1 MADPGNGVASRRG
14 MKAGLRSGR
23 QEARLPAVLNG
34 DDEVG
39 GGLRRSWEGEATRT
53 GIGLSGVRSWTN
65 PWAAQALDF
74 AQDRPIVAAAD
85 NLL

>member
-1 MADPGNGVASRRG
+1 
-14 MKAGLRSGR
+14 MKAGLRTGR

-53 GIGLSGVRSWTN
+53 GIGLSGVR

-74 AQDRPIVAAAD
+74 AQDRPNVAAPAT
-85 NLL
+85 LR